1 MKNFFVVF
9 LFLLVAKS
17 TIAHVIGCN
26 INYTD
31 SLIFVKNNQL
41 SDDVYSNFVSHS
53 NSKRR
58 INNHNNFSS
67 IAIVPN
73 VIARDLDTTFNFD
86 SNDPDIDWG
95 KSPLK
100 YEINESTK
108 VIGLGEF
115 THGAKEVFEMKSD
128 IIKYMIENKGVEMVL
143 FEYPDIMLRYINY
156 YLLEDKTYS
165 DEAARTLILSNLT
178 GAYRTEEI
186 VKLCMMIKKHNMAN
200 NIKVQLRGV
209 DISPTYFPPV
219 DYIIT
224 TYVTPVDQNA
234 ANSLLK
240 LKGKIADIT
249 LLKQIKEWMLNDKA
263 QSHPKISVN
272 TLLNFKYDLQV
283 ANASYQ
289 IQTVKWSPLM
299 RDSCMAEN
307 VKLLAKT
314 HKVVV
319 WAHNHHLMKSISIK
333 GENRNLGFYLDK
345 YYGMAYYTIA
355 TDFLGSAELI
365 VRKEDPVT
373 KTSIFLSSSF
383 SSKKQS
389 FVNDYVKDKNLT
401 NSFMLLKNDFKNR
414 LSDVNL
420 NTIDVT
426 GSHYLLSQKKREKLP
441 FDALIVLRGVTPA
454 KMIN

>member
-1 MKNFFVVF
+1 M
-9 LFLLVAKS
+9 
-17 TIAHVIGCN
+17 
-26 INYTD
+26 
-31 SLIFVKNNQL
+31 
-41 SDDVYSNFVSHS
+41 
-53 NSKRR
+53 
-58 INNHNNFSS
+58 
-67 IAIVPN
+67 
-73 VIARDLDTTFNFD
+73 DTTFYFD
-86 SNDPDIDWG
+86 SNDPGIDWG

-100 YEINESTK
+100 YEINESTR

-115 THGAKEVFEMKSD
+115 THGSKEVFEMKSN

-143 FEYPDIMLRYINY
+143 FEFPDIMLRYINY

-165 DEAARTLILSNLT
+165 DEAARSLILSNLQS
-178 GAYRTEEI
+178 AYRTEEI
-186 VKLCMMIKKHNMAN
+186 VKLCMTIKKHNMAN
-200 NIKVQLRGV
+200 DVKVQLRGV
-209 DISPTYFPPV
+209 DISPIYFPPIE
-219 DYIIT
+219 YIIT

-240 LKGKIADIT
+240 LKGKIPDTT

-263 QSHPKISVN
+263 QSHPKIAIN
-272 TLLNFKYDLQV
+272 ALLNFEYDLQV

-314 HKVVV
+314 HRAVV

-333 GENRNLGFYLDK
+333 VENRNLGFYLDK

-355 TDFLGSAELI
+355 TDFFGSAQVI

-373 KTSIFLSSSF
+373 KTSIYLSSSF

-389 FVNDYVKDKNLT
+389 FVNDYMKGKNLT
-401 NSFMLLKNDFKNR
+401 NSFILLKNNFKNR
-414 LSDVNL
+414 SSDVNL
-420 NTIDVT
+420 NTIDAI
-426 GSHYLLSQKKREKLP
+426 GSHYLLSQKKGEKLP
-441 FDALIVLRGVTPA
+441 FDALIVLKGVSPA
-454 KMIN
+454 KMIK